1 MTTTDGPEPCETS
14 GAGNENAAAP
24 AADALRN
31 CLRVAR
37 AAVMSIP
44 SRSLA
49 RKKERRRFE
58 PPLLLRSGDLQVVV
72 LQRERADTL
81 PGRVE
86 VGVHHGRRRH
96 QDGRLADAT
105 PWGVPARHQDRLHCR
120 PLSDAWRVVGG
131 QVGLLASAV
140 L

>member
-1 MTTTDGPEPCETS
+1 MTTGGPEPCAMS
-14 GAGNENAAAP
+14 GAGNENAAVL
-24 AADALRN
+24 AAAALRN
-31 CLRVAR
+31 FLRVER

-49 RKKERRRFE
+49 RKKKRRPCE

-86 VGVHHGRRRH
+86 VGVHHGRRRR
-96 QDGRLADAT
+96 QDGRLAHAT
-105 PWGVPARHQDRLHCR
+105 PRGVAARHQDRL
-120 PLSDAWRVVGG
+120 D
-131 QVGLLASAV
+131 
-140 L
+140 